1 MVCRRSQ
8 RFLIIAAASV
18 VIGMPHDGR
27 AEGNSKVNPDVAA
40 TGSYWTEE
48 RFRDAKPLPMPV
60 GPADPSEIR
69 RPTSSPES
77 RGGASSSG
85 APPSMKGGNGLK
97 LQLYELDRE
106 GEEGRTAPKPKGPNA
121 IRPMASADAGAAFT
135 NSRVFPPSAVT
146 TYPYRAIGKLFI
158 FDRAGDSTC
167 TGAVIQRRLV
177 LTAAHC
183 VYDEAGDFFYDHF
196 TFVPAHDRGRAPFGR
211 WDWQVAWVTTS
222 WLVGDGTPN
231 YADFAIL
238 QVADQRVGGRRASIG
253 DVTGWLGWKVFA
265 TPDDHFTS
273 LGYPGN
279 LDRSERLQQT
289 QAQAFDLES
298 PNAFLFGS
306 YLSAGASGGPVAVN
320 FGQRARGQPAGPPR
334 IVGILSYEYVTDWI
348 VGASI
353 LNEEFVDIVGQAC
366 ADNRRNC
373 SVASIAASS
382 LSTH

>member
-1 MVCRRSQ
+1 
-8 RFLIIAAASV
+8 
-18 VIGMPHDGR
+18 
-27 AEGNSKVNPDVAA
+27 
-40 TGSYWTEE
+40 
-48 RFRDAKPLPMPV
+48 
-60 GPADPSEIR
+60 
-69 RPTSSPES
+69 
-77 RGGASSSG
+77 
-85 APPSMKGGNGLK
+85 MKGGNGLK

-106 GEEGRTAPKPKGPNA
+106 EEEGRTAPKPKGPNA

-238 QVADQRVGGRRASIG
+238 QVADQRVGGRRAPIG

-289 QAQAFDLES
+289 QAQVFDLES

-334 IVGILSYEYVTDWI
+334 IVGVLSYEYVTDWI

-373 SVASIAASS
+373 SVASIAAST